1 MRYRAEAMAALL
13 AASLVCFADE
23 RPDPCVRTLVD
34 PVRVVWTCGSGAS
47 YGSGHEGDGPEILLG
62 ARHGQF
68 PEGPMWTGSGYRL
81 VHDGKQAPAILLD
94 FGREMFG
101 GIRIGVGGGTTRGVR
116 LRIRFGESVAEAMS
130 ELGERGACNVHAMRD
145 FTTEVTPC
153 GRAEMGCTG
162 FRFVRIDVLEKGR
175 LSIDYVR
182 AVASMRPL
190 KRLGAFRCSD
200 ERLNRVFETAAY
212 TANLCSQD
220 YLWDGIKRDQC
231 VWMGDMH
238 PELMAI
244 LTAFGAEHVLPDSIG
259 FMAETTPAD
268 RWMNNTMAPYTLWWM
283 KCMHD
288 WWYHTGDTSL
298 ATRHR
303 DYFKA
308 ICAKVARHV
317 SPTNDCALPREFL
330 DWPSEH
336 NRPAVHAGMQALMV
350 LAFRDGAEL
359 ADAIGEPGT
368 ASLCRDCVRR
378 LETRVFDPN
387 GSKSAAA
394 LMALAGLRDPK
405 ALYADVL
412 GKGDTSGVTTFY
424 GYYMLEAMSAAG
436 ENQHALDTVRDYWG
450 AMLDMGATSFWE
462 SFDVAWTNNAF
473 RIDELPVAGKVDIH
487 GDYGEFCYKGFRHSL
502 CHGWSSGPAAWLI
515 RNVLG
520 VRPCAPGCA
529 AVEVKPFLGDLAWA
543 EGAFPTPK
551 GPVKVR
557 VERAADGS
565 LSTTVNAPLGIKVI
579 R

>member
-1 MRYRAEAMAALL
+1 M
-13 AASLVCFADE
+13 
-23 RPDPCVRTLVD
+23 D
-34 PVRVVWTCGSGAS
+34 PVRVVWTHGNGAS
-47 YGSGHEGDGPEILLG
+47 YGLGHENKGASVLLG
-62 ARHGQF
+62 TRHGQF
-68 PEGPMWTGSGYRL
+68 PEGPMWGGSGYRMTS
-81 VHDGKQAPAILLD
+81 DGLDAPGILFD

-101 GIRIGVGGGTTRGVR
+101 GVRIGVGSQTTPGVC
-116 LRIRFGESVAEAMS
+116 LRVRFGESVAEAMS
-130 ELGERGACNVHAMRD
+130 ELGERGSCNAHAMRD
-145 FTTEVTPC
+145 FTTTVTPN

-162 FRFVRIDVLEKGR
+162 FRFVRIDVVGR
-175 LSIDYVR
+175 GRFAIDFIR

-190 KRLGAFRCSD
+190 ERRGAFRCSD
-200 ERLNRVFETAAY
+200 ERLNRIFETAAR

-244 LTAFGAEHVLPDSIG
+244 LTAFGAEDVLPESIG

-268 RWMNNTMAPYTLWWM
+268 MWMNNTMAPYTLWWM
-283 KCMHD
+283 KCLHD

-298 ATRHR
+298 VEHHR
-303 DYFKA
+303 AYFKA

-317 SPTNDCALPREFL
+317 SSKNDCALPREFL

-336 NRPAVHAGMQALMV
+336 NRPAVHAGMQALML

-359 ADAIGEPGT
+359 ADAIGETDT
-368 ASLCRDCVRR
+368 AALCRGCVRR
-378 LETRVFDPN
+378 LESTTFDPN

-405 ALYADVL
+405 EMFANVL
-412 GKGDTSGVTTFY
+412 GRAGVRGVTTFY

-436 ENQHALDTVRDYWG
+436 ENRHALDTLRDYWG

-462 SFDVAWTNNAF
+462 SFDITWTNNAF
-473 RIDELPVAGKVDIH
+473 RLDELPVPGKKDIH
-487 GDYGEFCYKGFRHSL
+487 GDYGEFCYQGFRHSL
-502 CHGWSSGPAAWLI
+502 CHGWSAGPAAWLI
-515 RNVLG
+515 RHVLG
-520 VRPCAPGCA
+520 IRPCAPGCA
-529 AVEVKPFLGDLAWA
+529 EVEVKPFLGDLAWA

-557 VERAADGS
+557 VEKKDAET
-565 LSTTVNAPLGIKVI
+565 LSVSIDSPPGVKI
-579 R
+579 RQ